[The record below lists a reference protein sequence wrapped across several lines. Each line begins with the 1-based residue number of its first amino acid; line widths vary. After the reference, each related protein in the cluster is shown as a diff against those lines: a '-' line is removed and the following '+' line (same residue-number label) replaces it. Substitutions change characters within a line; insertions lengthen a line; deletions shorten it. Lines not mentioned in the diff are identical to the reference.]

1 MYDSNDPG
9 NGFLIGTQGT
19 SKLLVDALIDGTVVI
34 LSLAIPPGAPFI
46 AAGATALKG
55 VGPMLQ
61 EHQERNINLMMAE
74 GRKESG
80 LTADEF
86 LEAVTSD
93 PERLLPFVSACDAAR
108 RTALDEKVRALGRA
122 VAGLAHDEALVD
134 DSTIWVNI
142 FSQVDAA
149 HVRMVK
155 ALCEM
160 DPEREGH
167 LRLWKRYELREKC
180 GLTATVSVLINT
192 LTSLGLMRE
201 IPYAELSPQDRA
213 RWSVSAPGSGDS
225 TVYGKGPLTN
235 DFLEKLD
242 SANEDPK

>member
-1 MYDSNDPG
+1 MYDPNDPG
-9 NGFLIGTQGT
+9 NGHLIGTQGA
-19 SKLLVDALIDGTVVI
+19 SKLLVDALIDGTAVI
-34 LSLAIPPGAPFI
+34 LSVAIPPGAPLI

-61 EHQERNINLMMAE
+61 EHQERNISLMIAE
-74 GRKESG
+74 GRKETG

-93 PERLLPFVSACDAAR
+93 PERLLPYVSACDAAR

-122 VAGLAHDEALVD
+122 VANLAQDDALVD
-134 DSTIWVNI
+134 DSTIWINI
-142 FSQVDAA
+142 FAQVDAP
-149 HVRMVK
+149 HVRMVR

-160 DPEREGH
+160 DPENEGH

-201 IPYAELSPQDRA
+201 VPYGELSQHDKA
-213 RWSVSAPGSGDS
+213 RWSVSAPGSGES
-225 TVYGKGPLTN
+225 PVYGKGPLTN
-235 DFLEKLD
+235 EFLQKLD
-242 SANEDPK
+242 SANEYPR